1 MLVRNNMPQFGDNA
15 GKVWQVISNKG
26 NVTIDDLRFNTQLSE
41 KDLFTAVG
49 WLAREN
55 KIKKVNDRY
64 ILDETNLDGAIGS
77 TAGKVFK
84 ILDIWEQADLQTM
97 KRLSDEPDED
107 IYTALGWLAREDKL
121 KMDKDQKY
129 SLKYD

>member
-1 MLVRNNMPQFGDNA
+1 MPQFGDNA
-15 GKVWQVISNKG
+15 GKVWQTISNKG
-26 NVTIDDLRFNTQLSE
+26 NVTIDDLRFDTQLSE

-64 ILDETNLDGAIGS
+64 ILDETNLDSVIGS